1 MRAFDLSLAA
11 YLAQHDLALGGH
23 HVVFT
28 PSSDKL
34 IVVTVESKILI
45 IDLSHWEQE
54 QFQILAEFGHHH
66 HVVQHRKVPQ
76 TVINIAVSEDGQWL
90 ATNDDQNNTFVYS
103 LDNLKVTYPSSQK
116 TSQITFFSL
125 YSVTL
130 SFLDL

>member
-1 MRAFDLSLAA
+1 VRAFDISLAS

-103 LDNLKVTYPSSQK
+103 LDNLKVTENQPTNHKSLNS
-116 TSQITFFSL
+116 FSPC
-125 YSVTL
+125 SVTL